1 MKKLLILL
9 TLIITLNANI
19 MQDIE
24 SFNKVLKDAKSG
36 SALSQYWVALR
47 YWGANGT
54 QEDKKEAIYW
64 LRKSAKQGYIK
75 SMFLLGEIFT
85 QVKSNKEVE
94 LLGIHYFKE
103 LANYD
108 KTFPK
113 LYTKDSQYQFK
124 HREAAFTK
132 LIEFYTKGGYFIK
145 ADEQIANKYLDEYK
159 KIKLDYKFFDALERA
174 NLFYPKDEEDKEI
187 QNIFIESV
195 KENADV
201 NTTYKKSGGLH
212 YSLLFYSIIKNNE
225 ELFELLLS
233 KGADINYTSE
243 DGKNAFYIAIF
254 SRNLKFAKVL
264 YEKGIKL
271 DFHTTKNNPLVI
283 AALDENR
290 EMLEYLV
297 GLGYNPKENVILQKN
312 LLAFMLDSPYHLAH
326 LINYSKHD
334 IYATFIKWVIKRYDF
349 DVNGTASRKKI
360 PYLCIALV
368 SGSENASDKVEML
381 LQNGANPNVKVKGY
395 YPLNFVSMKA
405 PMKKKVTLLL
415 KYGADKNL
423 KNSFGNN
430 ALEFYK
436 KEIDANNKEIAKY
449 SNSKENKVRVIQTK
463 NRNIQEIVDNAFG
476 GKQYLYKDMVYKKY
490 NDNLREA
497 LEALGN

>member
-19 MQDIE
+19 MEDIE

-36 SALSQYWVALR
+36 SKMSQYGVALR
-47 YWGANGT
+47 YWGAKGT

-75 SMFLLGEIFT
+75 SMLLLGEMFT
-85 QVKSNKEVE
+85 QVKSNKELE
-94 LLGIHYFKE
+94 LLGIHYFKD

-113 LYTKDSQYQFK
+113 LYTKNSQYQFK
-124 HREAAFTK
+124 HREVAFSK
-132 LIEFYTKGGYFIK
+132 LIELYTKGGHYLK
-145 ADEQIANKYLDEYK
+145 ADKQKATEYLDEYK
-159 KIKLDYKFFDALERA
+159 KFKLDYKFFDALERA
-174 NLFYPKDEEDKEI
+174 NLFYPKDEEDRKI
-187 QNIFIESV
+187 QNIFIESI
-195 KENADV
+195 KEGENVNA
-201 NTTYKKSGGLH
+201 TYEQSKGVH

-233 KGADINYTSE
+233 KGADINYKSE
-243 DGKNAFYIAIF
+243 DGKNAFYMAIF
-254 SRNLKFAKVL
+254 SKNLKFAKTL
-264 YEKGIKL
+264 YAKGIKL
-271 DFHTTKNNPLVI
+271 DFHTTKNNPLII
-283 AALDENR
+283 AALDENK

-297 GLGYNPKENVILQKN
+297 SIGYNPKENMLLQNN
-312 LLAFMLDSPYHLAH
+312 LLAFMLDNPYHLAH
-326 LINYSKHD
+326 LINYSKND
-334 IYATFIKWVIKRYDF
+334 ISAPFIEWVIKKYGF
-349 DVNGTASRKKI
+349 DVNGIASRKKI

-368 SGSENASDKVEML
+368 SGSENASDKVEVL
-381 LQNGANPNVKVKGY
+381 LKNAANPNVKIQGC

-405 PMKKKVTLLL
+405 SMKKKVTLLL

-423 KNSFGNN
+423 KNKFGNT

-436 KEIDANNKEIAKY
+436 KEIEANNKEIEKY
-449 SNSKENKVRVIQTK
+449 SNSKENKVRLIQTK

-490 NDNLREA
+490 NENLKEA
-497 LEALGN
+497 LEALEN